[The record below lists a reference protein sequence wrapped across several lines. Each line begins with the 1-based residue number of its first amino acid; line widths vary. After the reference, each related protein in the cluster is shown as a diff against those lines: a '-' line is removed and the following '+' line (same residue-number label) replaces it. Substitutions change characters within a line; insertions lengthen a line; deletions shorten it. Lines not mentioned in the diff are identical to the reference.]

1 MKTQPACNRFFAV
14 LLFTLLTPLV
24 LWAGPGDGTSY
35 TPYRLDFNV
44 AKNGQTLGY
53 LQSSVISYSF
63 QWTFVF
69 TVNRGLGRD
78 IMNSSFRKWMKNVST
93 LPEIPDG
100 DHWITNFI
108 GHPLLG
114 ASVFAFYRNRG
125 FSNQASVA
133 GTLLQ
138 STLFEYTVEGWKQ
151 PPSGIDLIVTP
162 VLGSLIGS
170 QVGMNS
176 FILSSSY
183 ALTKYIFGLF

>member
-1 MKTQPACNRFFAV
+1 MKTQHFALILV
-14 LLFTLLTPLV
+14 ISFYFMTPSSDLV
-24 LWAGPGDGTSY
+24 AGDGGSY
-35 TPYRLDFNV
+35 TPYKIDVNV
-44 AKNGQTLGY
+44 AKNGQRFGY
-53 LQSSVISYSF
+53 LQSSAISYSF
-63 QWTFVF
+63 QWTFVL

-78 IMNSSFRKWMKNVST
+78 IMNSNFRRWLKNISQV
-93 LPEIPDG
+93 PELRDG

-114 ASVFAFYRNRG
+114 ATVFAFYRNRG
-125 FSNQASVA
+125 FSNEACVA
-133 GTLLQ
+133 GAFLQ

-162 VLGSLIGS
+162 ILGSIIGS

-183 ALTKYIFGLF
+183 ALSKYIFRLF

>member
-1 MKTQPACNRFFAV
+1 MKTNFHDR
-14 LLFTLLTPLV
+14 LPLV
-24 LWAGPGDGTSY
+24 VFALFLFPIATAQGGDGSTNYSAY
-35 TPYRLDFNV
+35 KINLDV
-44 AKNGQTLGY
+44 AKNGQQFGF
-53 LQSSVISYSF
+53 LQSSAISYSF

-69 TVNRGLGRD
+69 TVNRNLGRD
-78 IMNSSFRKWMKNVST
+78 ILNSNFQKWLKNIST

-125 FSNQASVA
+125 FSHEASLA
-133 GTLLQ
+133 GTFLQ

-151 PPSGIDLIVTP
+151 PPSGVDLIVTP
-162 VLGSLIGS
+162 LLGSIIGS

-176 FILSSSY
+176 FLLSSSY
-183 ALTKYIFGLF
+183 ALSKYVFRLF

>member
-1 MKTQPACNRFFAV
+1 MLILVGAFV
-14 LLFTLLTPLV
+14 LPGTLT
-24 LWAGPGDGTSY
+24 AGSGAGGSAY
-35 TPYRLDFNV
+35 TPYRLDVNI

-53 LQSSVISYSF
+53 LQSSAISYSF

-78 IMNSSFRKWMKNVST
+78 ILNSNFKKWLKNVSSV
-93 LPEIPDG
+93 PQIPDG
-100 DHWITNFI
+100 DGWITNFV

-125 FSNQASVA
+125 FSNQASFA
-133 GTLLQ
+133 GTFLQ
-138 STLFEYTVEGWKQ
+138 STLFEYTVEGWKK
-151 PPSGIDLIVTP
+151 PPSGVDLLITP
-162 VLGSLIGS
+162 LIGSLIGS

-176 FILSSSY
+176 FLLSSSY